1 MDHSEPSVDRDRPS
15 PGLAALIARAER
27 AGQGAP
33 PVERWHPAACGD
45 IDMVIHA
52 DGSWS
57 HEGSPIGRPA
67 LVRLFSS
74 VLRKDEDGETYL
86 VTPVE
91 KMRIR
96 VEDAAF
102 AAVEMAR
109 DEEAGEPVLTFRT
122 NVGDVVV
129 ADARHRLRFET
140 GEGGFVPYLQ
150 VRGRLEAR
158 LTRAL
163 AYELADQIE
172 EDDRGRAFVRSRGAR
187 FDLPHA

>member
-1 MDHSEPSVDRDRPS
+1 MDQSDPSVDRDDHP

-27 AGQGAP
+27 AGKGAP
-33 PVERWHPAACGD
+33 PVERWHPQACGD

-57 HEGSPIGRPA
+57 HEGTPIARPA

-91 KMRIR
+91 MMRIR
-96 VEDAAF
+96 VEDVAF
-102 AAVEMAR
+102 AAVEMDR
-109 DEEAGEPVLTFRT
+109 SVEAGEPVLTFRT
-122 NVGDVVV
+122 NVGDVVT
-129 ADARHRLRFET
+129 ADADHPLRFET
-140 GEGGFVPYLQ
+140 GEGGFVPYVR

-163 AYELADQIE
+163 AFELADHIE
-172 EDDRGRAFVRSRGAR
+172 TDANGGLFVRSRGANFR
-187 FDLPHA
+187 LPHA

>member
-1 MDHSEPSVDRDRPS
+1 MDDADRPDAAAGNA
-15 PGLAALIARAER
+15 GLTALIARAER
-27 AGQGAP
+27 AGKGAP
-33 PVERWHPAACGD
+33 PVERWHPEACGD

-57 HEGSPIGRPA
+57 HEGTPIRREA

-91 KMRIR
+91 RMRIK

-102 AAVEMAR
+102 AAVEMDR
-109 DEEAGEPVLTFRT
+109 RIEAGEAILTFRT

-129 ADARHRLRFET
+129 ADAEHPLRFDT
-140 GEGGFVPYLQ
+140 GDGGFVPYLR
-150 VRGRLEAR
+150 VRGRLDAR

-163 AYELADQIE
+163 AFELADHVE
-172 EDDRGRAFVRSRGAR
+172 EDAAGRPVLRSAGAS
-187 FDLPHA
+187 FALPDA